1 MEDEQTYLFLL
12 RQSQNKG
19 FIHCAAQTVL
29 EATKFCGSLPGN
41 RFLQYK
47 LKLQFL
53 QQGKIVEM
61 LASCMDYDIE
71 KFRKACIDELD
82 KQFFYTKQRNTF

>member
-1 MEDEQTYLFLL
+1 MEDERLYLHLL

-19 FIHCAAQTVL
+19 FVHCAAQTVL

-41 RFLQYK
+41 RFIQYK

-53 QQGKIVEM
+53 QEGKIVEM
-61 LASCMDYDIE
+61 VASCMDYDIE
-71 KFRKACIDELD
+71 KFRKACIDELER
-82 KQFFYTKQRNTF
+82 QFYHIKQRTTY